1 MREVIAEGRGYISI
15 HLTPPLS
22 RYLEPLKEET
32 FLSSDEVVRLVGN
45 IQEIVHFQKE
55 FLKNLE
61 ECVDDESFLIY
72 TKPQEFKV
80 SHPPPR
86 QQCRF
91 AYLQIRRN
99 LIGSRGYLCKVVIL
113 IQFPCPVDL
122 IFGGAGIRQ
131 GI

>member
-80 SHPPPR
+80 SHPPP
-86 QQCRF
+86 
-91 AYLQIRRN
+91 
-99 LIGSRGYLCKVVIL
+99 GSNVGSHISKLDGTLLARA
-113 IQFPCPVDL
+113 D
-122 IFGGAGIRQ
+122 IFVKWSY
-131 GI
+131 